1 MTADEP
7 SLSDHEQRIL
17 DEIERNLAAE
27 DPDFVRHVSQARPV
41 RDAGRLLR
49 VCIVGL
55 VVGLGLLLANNV
67 SVVLGILGFL
77 VMLASAFGI
86 ATSIRGLTSN
96 GRSPSSVLRGALKR
110 AEHRMRSRR
119 RDS

>member
-17 DEIERNLAAE
+17 DEIARNLAAE
-27 DPDFVRHVSQARPV
+27 DPDFVRHVSEARPT
-41 RDAGRLLR
+41 RDANRILR
-49 VCIVGL
+49 VCILGLLVGF
-55 VVGLGLLLANNV
+55 GLLLAN
-67 SVVLGILGFL
+67 SVHLVLGVLGFL

-86 ATSIRGLTSN
+86 ATSVRGLATS
-96 GRSPSSVLRGALKR
+96 GTGALRDAWKR